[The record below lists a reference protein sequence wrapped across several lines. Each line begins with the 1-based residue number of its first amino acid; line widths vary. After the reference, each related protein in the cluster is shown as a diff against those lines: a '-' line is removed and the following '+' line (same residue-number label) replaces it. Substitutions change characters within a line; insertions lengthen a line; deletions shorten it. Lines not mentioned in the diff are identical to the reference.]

1 MKTTCAALLFA
12 LLAAAA
18 PARAQHEHPAG
29 HATAAGIKALTP
41 EQVAELLAG
50 EGMGLAKAAEL
61 NHYPGPKHVLELA
74 AQLDLSDAQ
83 LAKFRV
89 LRVDVVAKATA
100 LGRTIVDKERELDAL
115 FAQSHADA
123 ANLARLTN
131 EIAKLQGELRAA
143 HLQAHIDTRAALTS
157 AQIEAYDRLRGY

>member
-1 MKTTCAALLFA
+1 MRTTCAALLFA
-12 LLAAAA
+12 LVAAA

-41 EQVAELLAG
+41 AQVAELLAG

-74 AQLDLSDAQ
+74 AQLELSDAQ
-83 LAKFRV
+83 LAKVRA
-89 LRVDVVAKATA
+89 LREDVVAKATA
-100 LGRTIVDKERELDAL
+100 LGRTIIDKERELDAL
-115 FAQSHADA
+115 FAQRDADA
-123 ANLARLTN
+123 AKLARLTN
-131 EIAKLQGELRAA
+131 EIARLQGELRAA

>member
-1 MKTTCAALLFA
+1 MRTTRAALLFA
-12 LLAAAA
+12 ILAAA
-18 PARAQHEHPAG
+18 PAQAQHVHPAE
-29 HATAAGIKALTP
+29 HTTASGLKALTP

-74 AQLDLSDAQ
+74 DKLELSAAQLGKVRA
-83 LAKFRV
+83 
-89 LRVDVVAKATA
+89 LRESIVAKATA

-115 FAQSHADA
+115 FAGRHADA
-123 ANLARLTN
+123 ANLARLTTD
-131 EIAKLQGELRAA
+131 IGKLQGELRAA
-143 HLQAHIDTRAALTS
+143 HLHAHIETRAVLTS